1 LSASPWSDPAGATNP
16 GSQPQVNQFLTRK
29 FAADRQVATG
39 KVRVADWPRA
49 RAAVLDP
56 SVEIRYR
63 IEGGSDGQGRPM
75 VTLELTGTV
84 DVACQRSLHP
94 MSCALGRRTQVL
106 LARDQQEADMWDRET
121 DEAEVVV
128 ADQTLDVQT
137 LLEDEFLLS
146 LPFAPLC
153 DDPACAQTLQRATS
167 AAAPAEPDADAT
179 SPFSVLKG
187 SRISKP
193 SH

>member
-1 LSASPWSDPAGATNP
+1 M
-16 GSQPQVNQFLTRK
+16 NQFLTRK

-39 KVRVADWPRA
+39 TVRVADWPRA
-49 RAAVLDP
+49 REAVLDP
-56 SVEIRYR
+56 SAEIGYR
-63 IEGGSDGQGRPM
+63 IEGGTDGQGRPM
-75 VTLELTGTV
+75 VTLELSGRV

-94 MSCALGRRTQVL
+94 MPIELGRRTDVL

-121 DEAEVVV
+121 DAAEVVV

-146 LPFAPLC
+146 LPFVPLC
-153 DDPACAQTLQRATS
+153 DDPACAETLRRATGE
-167 AAAPAEPDADAT
+167 APPAGPET
-179 SPFSVLKG
+179 EVVSPFSVLKG